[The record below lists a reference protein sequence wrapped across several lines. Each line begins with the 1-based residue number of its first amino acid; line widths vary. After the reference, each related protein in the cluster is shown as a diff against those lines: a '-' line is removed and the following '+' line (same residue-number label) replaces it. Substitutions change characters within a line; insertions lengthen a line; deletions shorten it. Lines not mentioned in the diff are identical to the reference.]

1 MTQKLK
7 RRIRWYLPDNKE
19 TKGKWIIIHTE
30 RKHIFMV
37 IGVALLI
44 LSPFLVFLLPNFIAN
59 SLYFR
64 AGAWFVFVSNGVYA
78 VYAAAFLLLIIACFL
93 LYAMSL
99 QKKSLYIGGVLLL
112 ASAFCFYLGGLN
124 YTKLTDQG
132 IDYRPVLS
140 FNTHHYEW
148 SETEAAIFRS
158 VPSKDGDS
166 TFTFTFRD
174 KTELTMTV
182 NRLFFKFMQPIE
194 NRLSY
199 EGVEVEKVLVPPKS

>member
-1 MTQKLK
+1 
-7 RRIRWYLPDNKE
+7 
-19 TKGKWIIIHTE
+19 
-30 RKHIFMV
+30 MV

-44 LSPFLVFLLPNFIAN
+44 LSPVLVFLLPNFIAN

-64 AGAWFVFVSNGVYA
+64 AGAWFVFVSKGVYA
-78 VYAAAFLLLIIACFL
+78 VYAAAFVLLIAACFL
-93 LYAMSL
+93 LFAMSL
-99 QKKSLYIGGVLLL
+99 QKKSLLIGSGLVLV
-112 ASAFCFYLGGLN
+112 SVFCFYLGGLH

-132 IDYRPVLS
+132 IDYRPILS
-140 FNTHHYEW
+140 FTTHHYEW
-148 SETEAAIFRS
+148 GDTEAAIFRS

-166 TFTFTFRD
+166 TFTFTFTD
-174 KTELTMTV
+174 KTELKMTV